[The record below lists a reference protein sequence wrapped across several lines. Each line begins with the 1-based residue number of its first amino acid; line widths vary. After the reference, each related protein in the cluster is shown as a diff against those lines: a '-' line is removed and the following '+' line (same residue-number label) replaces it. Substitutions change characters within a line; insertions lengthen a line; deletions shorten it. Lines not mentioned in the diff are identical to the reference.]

1 MFYKT
6 LVTCFLI
13 DVPSTFLLKL
23 KQRSTKK
30 KHKNAIMFGF
40 SEVIFLI
47 LLFIICKIILSINF
61 RTLFYHLQLLSLKLK
76 MYFSM
81 FVFSFETF

>member
-13 DVPSTFLLKL
+13 DVSSTFLLKL

-30 KHKNAIMFGF
+30 KRKNAIMFGF
-40 SEVIFLI
+40 SEVIFFI

-61 RTLFYHLQLLSLKLK
+61 RALFYHLPLLSLKLN

-81 FVFSFETF
+81 FVFSFESF